1 MDYTTLLLVVC
12 LSSKPAACDIR
23 PLPFAGTIEE
33 CASVGWQAQA
43 AEYLA
48 EHPYLVLRTA
58 ACTTGETA

>member
-1 MDYTTLLLVVC
+1 VC